1 MNYEQL
7 LAQYRAGGTLTLD
20 QLRFLFGE
28 LITRAEAMPGTITAE
43 TPAADA
49 ERIEGEHTAAL
60 AELARVGG
68 QVAEMERA
76 RHIAITQPASDE
88 MRSAIAAERARI
100 GTIQDDGRHFG
111 LDDAFIQRHI
121 ADGTEATAFRLAILD
136 DLRTNSERN
145 PVFSQVEITRDEGE
159 TRRAGMTAAIVARLA
174 RAGGQRGGEV
184 PAIAQPWAERDLV
197 EIAAD
202 CIGWRGPLRT
212 ARQVDEMFHRAF
224 LTTSDF
230 PDIFTNALNVRLLAR
245 YQMAAPTYRLWAAQT
260 TVPDF
265 RASPV
270 IRAGDFPA
278 LQLVNEAGEIKSGAF
293 SESKETFQVY
303 AYAVMLNI
311 TRQMMVNDQLNA
323 IEQVLGSAGERVADW
338 ENVQAYASMLLND
351 VGPTLLTD
359 SKAVFHADHGNFTTT
374 GTAISVTSMGVARA
388 LMMRQ
393 TTLDGLKANFTP
405 VTLLTSPEVMT
416 VAEQLITAI
425 TPATNATAVPESLRR
440 VAVVG
445 DANITGTPWF
455 LFASPQVAPTF
466 QYGYLSGFEGPRLS
480 SEDVFDV
487 QGMRVKLE
495 HDFGVG
501 AIDYRGA
508 YRNDGA

>member
-1 MNYEQL
+1 MNFEQL
-7 LAQYRAGGTLTLD
+7 LAQYRAGGTLNLD
-20 QLRFLFGE
+20 QLRFLFAE
-28 LITRAEAMPGTITAE
+28 LTKRAEAMPNSITAE
-43 TPAADA
+43 TPAGDA
-49 ERIEGEHTAAL
+49 ARIEKEHTEAL
-60 AELARVGG
+60 AELERIRG
-68 QVAEMERA
+68 QAAELERA
-76 RHIAITQPASDE
+76 AATPP
-88 MRSAIAAERARI
+88 SAELRLALQNERARI
-100 GTIQDDGRHFG
+100 NAIREDGRHFG
-111 LDDAFIQRHI
+111 RAEAFIQRHI
-121 ADGTEATAFRLAILD
+121 DDGTEATQFRLAILD

-145 PVFSQVEITRDEGE
+145 PVFSHAEITRDEGE
-159 TRRAGMTAAIVARLA
+159 TRATGMTAAIVARLA
-174 RAGGQRGGEV
+174 QAGGQRGVEV
-184 PAIAQPWAERDLV
+184 PAIARPWAGRDLV

-202 CIGWRGPLRT
+202 CIGHRGPLRT
-212 ARQVDEMFHRAF
+212 ARQIDEMFHRAF

-230 PDIFTNALNVRLLAR
+230 PGIFTNALNVRLLAR
-245 YQMAAPTYRLWAAQT
+245 YQLAAPTYRLWAAQT

-293 SESKETFQVY
+293 SESKETFQVH

-311 TRQMMVNDQLNA
+311 TRQMMVNDQLMA

-338 ENVQAYASMLLND
+338 ENVQAYASLLLNA
-351 VGPTLLTD
+351 VGPVLLTD
-359 SKAVFHADHGNFTTT
+359 SKAVFHADHGNFTDT
-374 GTAISVTSMGVARA
+374 GTAISVTSVGVGRA
-388 LMMRQ
+388 LMMKQ

-405 VTLLTSPEVMT
+405 VTLLVGPDKLTI
-416 VAEQLITAI
+416 AEQLLTQI
-425 TPATNATAVPESLRR
+425 TPAQTSNAVPESIRR
-440 VAVVG
+440 LSVQG
-445 DANITGTPWF
+445 DANIAGNEWF
-455 LFASPQVAPTF
+455 LFASPQAAPTF

>member
-1 MNYEQL
+1 MNFEQL
-7 LAQYRAGGTLTLD
+7 LAQHRAGGTLTLD
-20 QLRFLFGE
+20 QLRFLADE
-28 LITRAEAMPGTITAE
+28 LTRRAAAMPGQITDA

-49 ERIEGEHTAAL
+49 DRIEREHSEAL
-60 AELARVGG
+60 AELERIRG
-68 QVAEMERA
+68 QIAELEHAAAPPQSAEIRA
-76 RHIAITQPASDE
+76 AL
-88 MRSAIAAERARI
+88 AAERNRVAA
-100 GTIQDDGRHFG
+100 IQEDGRQFG
-111 LDDAFIQRHI
+111 RSDTFIQRHI
-121 ADGTEATAFRLAILD
+121 AEGTEASAFRLAILD
-136 DLRTNSERN
+136 DMRTASERN
-145 PVFSQVEITRDEGE
+145 PVFSHVEITRDEGE
-159 TRRAGMTAAIVARLA
+159 TRNAGMTAALVWRLA
-174 RAGGQRGGEV
+174 RAGGQRGIEV
-184 PAIAQPWAERDLV
+184 PEIARPWAERDLV

-212 ARQVDEMFHRAF
+212 ARQVEDMLHRAF
-224 LTTSDF
+224 LSTSDF
-230 PDIFTNALNVRLLAR
+230 PGIFTNALNVRLLAR
-245 YQMAAPTYRLWAAQT
+245 YQLAAPTYRLWAAQT

-293 SESKETFQVY
+293 SESKETFQVH

-311 TRQMMVNDQLNA
+311 TRKMMVNDQMMA

-338 ENVQAYASMLLND
+338 ENVQAYASLLLNG
-351 VGPTLLTD
+351 VGPVLLTD
-359 SKAVFHADHGNFTTT
+359 AKAVFHADHGNFTDT
-374 GTAISVTSMGVARA
+374 GTAISVTSVGVGRA
-388 LMMRQ
+388 LMMKQ

-405 VTLLTSPEVMT
+405 VTLLVGPDKLTI
-416 VAEQLITAI
+416 AEQLLTQI
-425 TPATNATAVPESLRR
+425 TPAQTSNAVPESIRR
-440 VAVVG
+440 LSVQG
-445 DANITGTPWF
+445 DANITGNEWF
-455 LFASPQVAPTF
+455 LFASPTVAPAF

-501 AIDYRGA
+501 AIDYRGG

>member
-1 MNYEQL
+1 MNFEQL

-28 LITRAEAMPGTITAE
+28 LTARADAMPGSITAE
-43 TPAADA
+43 TSAEDAA
-49 ERIEGEHTAAL
+49 RIEGEHREAL
-60 AELARVGG
+60 AEIERINTEITRLTAAPQEVSPEIQRALANERTRVATVLRIGREF
-68 QVAEMERA
+68 QRPADFIE
-76 RHIAITQPASDE
+76 RHIDAGTPEIE
-88 MRSAIAAERARI
+88 FRSAILEDMRVA
-100 GTIQDDGRHFG
+100 
-111 LDDAFIQRHI
+111 
-121 ADGTEATAFRLAILD
+121 
-136 DLRTNSERN
+136 SERHRIF
-145 PVFSQVEITRDEGE
+145 PHAQIGQDEVE

-174 RAGGQRGGEV
+174 QAGGQRGVQV
-184 PAIAQPWAERDLV
+184 PEIAQPWAGRDLV

-212 ARQVDEMFHRAF
+212 ARQVDEMLHRAF

-230 PDIFTNALNVRLLAR
+230 PGIFTNALNVRLLAR
-245 YQMAAPTYRLWAAQT
+245 YQLAAPTYRLWAAQT

-270 IRAGDFPA
+270 IRAGDFPT
-278 LQLVNEAGEIKSGAF
+278 LQPVNEAGEIKSAAF
-293 SESKETFQVY
+293 SESKETFQVR

-338 ENVQAYASMLLND
+338 ENVQAYASLLLND
-351 VGPTLLTD
+351 VGPVLLTD
-359 SKAVFHADHGNFTTT
+359 SKAVFHADHGNFTTS
-374 GTAISVTSMGVARA
+374 GTAISITSMGIARA

-405 VTLLTSPEVMT
+405 VTLLTSPEALT
-416 VAEQLITAI
+416 VAEQLLTAI
-425 TPATNATAVPESLRR
+425 TPATIATAVPESLRR
-440 VAVVG
+440 VTPVA
-445 DANITGTPWF
+445 DANITGVPWF

-480 SEDVFDV
+480 SEDVFDM